1 MVEAGRR
8 INWTKVYHGTESCT
22 SVIGRILETRWEKSN
37 GKKALSCCELKVGV
51 HKIHSSA

>member
-37 GKKALSCCELKVGV
+37 GKTALSCCELKVGV